1 MKVTRL
7 DIPEV
12 VLIEPKVFG
21 DERGF
26 FLESFNA
33 QRYAEL
39 VGIDANFVQD
49 NHSRSAKN
57 VLRGLHFQ
65 KQHPQGKL
73 VQVSSGAV
81 FDVAVDIRKDS
92 PTFGQWVGATLT
104 AEAHNQLYVPPGF
117 AHGFCVL
124 TDTADFHYKC
134 TNYYHPEDEGSLIW
148 NDPDIGIEW
157 PINEPVLSGKDAQAG
172 RLKEL

>member
-12 VLIEPKVFG
+12 VFIEPKIFG

-39 VGIDANFVQD
+39 AGIDVTFVQD
-49 NHSRSAKN
+49 NHSRSAKH

-65 KQHPQGKL
+65 KNHPQGKL
-73 VQVSSGAV
+73 VQVTSGAV
-81 FDVAVDIRKDS
+81 FDVAVDIRKES
-92 PTFGQWVGATLT
+92 LTFGKWVGVILT

-124 TDTADFHYKC
+124 TSTADFHYKC
-134 TNYYHPEDEGSLIW
+134 TDYYHPEDEGSIIW
-148 NDPDIGIEW
+148 NDPDIAIDW
-157 PINEPVLSGKDAQAG
+157 PIDEPLLSAKDAKAG
-172 RLKEL
+172 SLKDL

>member
-7 DIPEV
+7 DIPEI
-12 VLIEPKVFG
+12 VLIEPKIFG

-39 VGIDANFVQD
+39 AGIDVTFVQD
-49 NHSRSAKN
+49 NHSRSAKH

-65 KQHPQGKL
+65 KNHPQGKL
-73 VQVSSGAV
+73 VQVTSGAV
-81 FDVAVDIRKDS
+81 FDVAVDIRKES
-92 PTFGQWVGATLT
+92 LTFGKWVGVILT

-124 TDTADFHYKC
+124 TSTADFHYKC
-134 TNYYHPEDEGSLIW
+134 TDYYHPEDEGSIIW
-148 NDPDIGIEW
+148 NDPDIAIDW
-157 PINEPVLSGKDAQAG
+157 PIDEPVLSAKDAKAG
-172 RLKEL
+172 LLKDL